1 VELTG
6 IDIGKRP
13 GRTVWSHSRLS
24 VRDAKMSAKADV
36 RFALA
41 DDLETDGD
49 LIAAYR
55 QRRIGWRLCRKAW
68 KARAK
73 DQRKRDLRKPVRR

>member
-1 VELTG
+1 MN
-6 IDIGKRP
+6 
-13 GRTVWSHSRLS
+13 RLLQ
-24 VRDAKMSAKADV
+24 RDAKMSHKADM
-36 RFALA
+36 RFELA

-49 LIAAYR
+49 LPGAYR

-73 DQRKRDLRKPVRR
+73 DQLRKRALCKPVRQ